1 MFAAR
6 RSWPRQASVELLR
19 RLAKIFVPR
28 DPCSAKWCLCATL
41 AQRPFALQR
50 QARFP
55 MFLSRSVCCD
65 QCRVLSVVDYDAV
78 RTAST
83 SVFATKLSDV
93 RAMIAKMQ
101 KAQRLAEKSLDSC
114 DIRIF
119 VLHM

>member
-1 MFAAR
+1 M
-6 RSWPRQASVELLR
+6 
-19 RLAKIFVPR
+19 
-28 DPCSAKWCLCATL
+28 
-41 AQRPFALQR
+41 
-50 QARFP
+50 
-55 MFLSRSVCCD
+55 
-65 QCRVLSVVDYDAV
+65 LSVVDYDAV

-119 VLHM
+119 VLHMRCPPRRVEGTRKNAALPHEDGHVTVR